1 MKSNQMSPALKSI
14 LDKDVKLT
22 DRFVTFLLQF
32 ASFKSLKIHCK
43 FLEVSCDGIAWL
55 CTWIAFI
62 WLINSR
68 DLYQMQVN
76 MLIGLLLDIVIVA
89 VLKAFVRRRR
99 PVPATDMLTIGP
111 DKFSFPSGHASRA
124 FYVLVFFTKL
134 HSLPIIFWMPI
145 TAWAVS
151 VVLSR
156 LILKRHYIL
165 DVCAGALIGVI
176 EALFLGLIWISADSA
191 ASIVGF
197 LAEDKAFSEPN

>member
-1 MKSNQMSPALKSI
+1 MPEVPPALKKI
-14 LDKDVKLT
+14 LEQDVKIT
-22 DRFVTFLLQF
+22 DRFVSYLLQF

-62 WLINSR
+62 WLINSNN
-68 DLYQMQVN
+68 LYAMQVN
-76 MLIGLLLDIVIVA
+76 MLVGLLLDIVVVA
-89 VLKAFVRRRR
+89 VLKSFVRRRR
-99 PVPATDMLTIGP
+99 PMPATDFLVIGP

-124 FYVLVFFTKL
+124 FYVLLFFTKL
-134 HSLPIIFWMPI
+134 YSLPIIFWMPI

-151 VVLSR
+151 VALSR

-165 DVCAGALIGVI
+165 DVLAGALIGIV
-176 EALFLGLIWISADSA
+176 EALFLGLIWVSHDSA

-197 LAEDKAFSEPN
+197 LSEDKVFSEPN